1 MNSVIADLGLIL
13 LLIILNGFFVAVE
26 IAYVSVRRT
35 RLSELADEGD
45 RRALRAQRLL
55 RDPGRFL
62 AVIQVA
68 ITFLGALASAVAA
81 VSIVELLSAPL
92 SGISWIGD
100 RAAPIALLL
109 VTLLVSVFSIVL
121 GELIPKGF
129 ALANPDRIALVASG
143 PISLFAKVLS
153 PLVGLL
159 VLLTKVISKPFGIDP
174 TRTPE
179 LSAAEIRLIVEQGSQ
194 QGVLEAE
201 EEQMIS
207 AVMSLSDS
215 KLHEVM
221 VPRIDI
227 SAIDEEATFDEAVEV
242 VLKEGHSRTPLY
254 RESID
259 HVTGVLYAKD
269 LLRIIA
275 AGGPRPRLRD
285 IMRPA
290 LFVPESQSVDDLL
303 HELQRR
309 KVHMAIVL
317 DEYGGTAG
325 LVTIEDLLEEIVG
338 EIQDEFDEE
347 EPMKVEIG
355 PGEVVLDGRADIDEL
370 TNLIDPPL
378 ELEDDEEYDTL
389 GGFVYHR
396 IGRVPVVGDSVTVA
410 RHEVLAA
417 LRHRLSLFYFAAV
430 ICAMILMDLHGADRN
445 MMFWQDAIFYVT
457 LKIGSILIVV
467 LGLTVLRLRSRTRP
481 HELSLFR
488 RAELSLFHRPPL
500 LSLFLR
506 RPASPPWFRFASSLI
521 DYRPTAAG
529 GDSFLSSIFVEVDSG
544 GGVGGRLVRSC
555 PPETDRDTPGSPGG
569 GDPYSSPGEREGG
582 CNEGSTH
589 YTL

>member
-1 MNSVIADLGLIL
+1 MLADLGLIL
-13 LLIILNGFFVAVE
+13 LLILLNGLFVAAE
-26 IAYVSVRRT
+26 IAFVTVRRT
-35 RLSELADEGD
+35 RLDELADEGD
-45 RRALRAQRLL
+45 RRAARALRLL
-55 RDPGRFL
+55 KDPGRFL

-81 VSIVELLSAPL
+81 VSIVELLATPL
-92 SGISWIGD
+92 SGVSWIGE
-100 RAAPIALLL
+100 RAGVIALLV
-109 VTLLVSVFSIVL
+109 VTLLVSVVSIVL

-143 PISLFAKVLS
+143 PISLFAKIVS
-153 PLVGLL
+153 PLVALL

-227 SAIDEEATFDEAVEV
+227 VAIDQEATFDEAVEV

-254 RESID
+254 RESVD
-259 HVTGVLYAKD
+259 HIVGILYAKD
-269 LLRIIA
+269 LLRLIA
-275 AGGPRPRLRD
+275 AGGTRPRLRD

-309 KVHMAIVL
+309 KVHMAVVL

-355 PGEVVLDGRADIDEL
+355 PGEVILDGRAAIDDLTEL
-370 TNLIDPPL
+370 VEPAL

-396 IGRVPVVGDSVTVA
+396 IGRVPVVGDAVVIEPFVITVIKVSG
-410 RHEVLAA
+410 RRVGKVRVRWTPSSAA
-417 LRHRLSLFYFAAV
+417 
-430 ICAMILMDLHGADRN
+430 
-445 MMFWQDAIFYVT
+445 
-457 LKIGSILIVV
+457 
-467 LGLTVLRLRSRTRP
+467 
-481 HELSLFR
+481 
-488 RAELSLFHRPPL
+488 
-500 LSLFLR
+500 
-506 RPASPPWFRFASSLI
+506 ASS
-521 DYRPTAAG
+521 
-529 GDSFLSSIFVEVDSG
+529 GD
-544 GGVGGRLVRSC
+544 
-555 PPETDRDTPGSPGG
+555 
-569 GDPYSSPGEREGG
+569 EGK
-582 CNEGSTH
+582 
-589 YTL
+589 

>member
-1 MNSVIADLGLIL
+1 MTMLGTDVLVIL
-13 LLIILNGFFVAVE
+13 LLILINGFFVGAE
-26 IAYVSVRRT
+26 IAFVSVRRT
-35 RLSELADEGD
+35 RLDEMAEAGD
-45 RRALRAQRLL
+45 RRAKRAQRLM

-81 VSIVELLSAPL
+81 VSLVTFIAEPL
-92 SGISWIGD
+92 RGVSFLAD
-100 RAAPIALLL
+100 QADTVALLL
-109 VTLLVSVFSIVL
+109 VTFIVSVVSIVL

-129 ALANPDRIALVASG
+129 ALANPDRIALAVSG
-143 PISLFAKVLS
+143 PITLFAKIVS
-153 PLVGLL
+153 PLVAVL
-159 VLLTKVISKPFGIDP
+159 VTLTKLISKPFGIDP

-227 SAIDEEATFDEAVEV
+227 VAIDQDASFDDAVTL
-242 VLKEGHSRTPLY
+242 VLTEGHSRTPLY
-254 RESID
+254 KESVD
-259 HVTGVLYAKD
+259 HIVGILYAKD

-309 KVHMAIVL
+309 RVHMAIVL

-347 EPMKVEIG
+347 EPMKVIVRD
-355 PGEVVLDGRADIDEL
+355 GEAILDGRADIDQLGEL
-370 TNLIDPPL
+370 VDPPL
-378 ELEDDEEYDTL
+378 ELEDDEEYDTV

-396 IGRVPVVGDSVTVA
+396 IGRVPVVGDTVA
-410 RHEVLAA
+410 VDPFAITVIKVTGRRVGKVRVLWDASA
-417 LRHRLSLFYFAAV
+417 TKLV
-430 ICAMILMDLHGADRN
+430 AD
-445 MMFWQDAIFYVT
+445 
-457 LKIGSILIVV
+457 
-467 LGLTVLRLRSRTRP
+467 
-481 HELSLFR
+481 
-488 RAELSLFHRPPL
+488 
-500 LSLFLR
+500 
-506 RPASPPWFRFASSLI
+506 
-521 DYRPTAAG
+521 
-529 GDSFLSSIFVEVDSG
+529 
-544 GGVGGRLVRSC
+544 
-555 PPETDRDTPGSPGG
+555 
-569 GDPYSSPGEREGG
+569 
-582 CNEGSTH
+582 
-589 YTL
+589 

>member
-1 MNSVIADLGLIL
+1 MLGTDILIIL
-13 LLIILNGFFVAVE
+13 LLILINGFFVGAE
-26 IAYVSVRRT
+26 IAFVSVRRT
-35 RLSELADEGD
+35 RLDELAEAGD
-45 RRALRAQRLL
+45 RRAKRAQKLM

-81 VSIVELLSAPL
+81 VSIVTVVAEPL
-92 SGISWIGD
+92 RGIALIAD
-100 RAAPIALLL
+100 QADTIALLL
-109 VTLLVSVFSIVL
+109 VTFIVSVVSIVL

-129 ALANPDRIALVASG
+129 ALANPDRIALAVSG
-143 PISLFAKVLS
+143 PISLFAKIVS
-153 PLVGLL
+153 PLVAVL
-159 VLLTKVISKPFGIDP
+159 VLLTKIISKPFGIDP

-227 SAIDEEATFDEAVEV
+227 AAIDQEASFDDAVTL
-242 VLKEGHSRTPLY
+242 VLTEGHSRTPLY
-254 RESID
+254 KESVD
-259 HVTGVLYAKD
+259 HIVGILYAKD

-290 LFVPESQSVDDLL
+290 LFVPESQAVDDLL
-303 HELQRR
+303 NELQRR
-309 KVHMAIVL
+309 RVHMAIVL

-347 EPMKVEIG
+347 EPMKVIVRE
-355 PGEVVLDGRADIDEL
+355 GEAILDGRADIDEMGEL
-370 TNLIDPPL
+370 VDPAL
-378 ELEDDEEYDTL
+378 ELEDDEEYDTV

-396 IGRVPVVGDSVTVA
+396 IGRVPVVGDTVA
-410 RHEVLAA
+410 VDP
-417 LRHRLSLFYFAAV
+417 FKITV
-430 ICAMILMDLHGADRN
+430 IKVIGRRVGKVRVTWDAGASKPVAD
-445 MMFWQDAIFYVT
+445 
-457 LKIGSILIVV
+457 
-467 LGLTVLRLRSRTRP
+467 
-481 HELSLFR
+481 
-488 RAELSLFHRPPL
+488 
-500 LSLFLR
+500 
-506 RPASPPWFRFASSLI
+506 
-521 DYRPTAAG
+521 
-529 GDSFLSSIFVEVDSG
+529 
-544 GGVGGRLVRSC
+544 
-555 PPETDRDTPGSPGG
+555 
-569 GDPYSSPGEREGG
+569 
-582 CNEGSTH
+582 
-589 YTL
+589 

>member
-1 MNSVIADLGLIL
+1 MLGTDILIIL
-13 LLIILNGFFVAVE
+13 LLILINGFFVGAE
-26 IAYVSVRRT
+26 IAFVSVRRT
-35 RLSELADEGD
+35 RLDELAEAGD
-45 RRALRAQRLL
+45 RRAKRAQKLM

-81 VSIVELLSAPL
+81 VSIVTVVAEPL
-92 SGISWIGD
+92 RGIALIAD
-100 RAAPIALLL
+100 QADTIALLL
-109 VTLLVSVFSIVL
+109 VTFIVSVFSIVL

-129 ALANPDRIALVASG
+129 ALANPDRIALAVSG
-143 PISLFAKVLS
+143 PITLFAKIVS
-153 PLVGLL
+153 PLVAVL
-159 VLLTKVISKPFGIDP
+159 VLLTKIISKPFGIDP

-227 SAIDEEATFDEAVEV
+227 AAIDQEASFDDAVTL
-242 VLKEGHSRTPLY
+242 VLTEGHSRTPLY
-254 RESID
+254 KESVD
-259 HVTGVLYAKD
+259 HIVGILYAKD

-290 LFVPESQSVDDLL
+290 LFVPESQAVDDLL
-303 HELQRR
+303 NELQRR
-309 KVHMAIVL
+309 RVHMAIVL

-347 EPMKVEIG
+347 EPMKVIVRE
-355 PGEVVLDGRADIDEL
+355 GEAILDGRADIDEMGE
-370 TNLIDPPL
+370 LIDPAL
-378 ELEDDEEYDTL
+378 ELEDDEEYDTV

-396 IGRVPVVGDSVTVA
+396 IGRVPVVGDTVA
-410 RHEVLAA
+410 VDP
-417 LRHRLSLFYFAAV
+417 FKITV
-430 ICAMILMDLHGADRN
+430 IKVTGRRVGKVRVTWDAGASKPVAD
-445 MMFWQDAIFYVT
+445 
-457 LKIGSILIVV
+457 
-467 LGLTVLRLRSRTRP
+467 
-481 HELSLFR
+481 
-488 RAELSLFHRPPL
+488 
-500 LSLFLR
+500 
-506 RPASPPWFRFASSLI
+506 
-521 DYRPTAAG
+521 
-529 GDSFLSSIFVEVDSG
+529 
-544 GGVGGRLVRSC
+544 
-555 PPETDRDTPGSPGG
+555 
-569 GDPYSSPGEREGG
+569 
-582 CNEGSTH
+582 
-589 YTL
+589 

>member
-1 MNSVIADLGLIL
+1 MLADLGLIL
-13 LLIILNGFFVAVE
+13 LLILLNGLFVAAE
-26 IAYVSVRRT
+26 IAFVTVRRT
-35 RLSELADEGD
+35 RLDELADEGD
-45 RRALRAQRLL
+45 RRAARALRLL
-55 RDPGRFL
+55 KDPGRFL

-81 VSIVELLSAPL
+81 VSIVELLATPL
-92 SGISWIGD
+92 SGVSWIGE
-100 RAAPIALLL
+100 RAGVIALLV
-109 VTLLVSVFSIVL
+109 VTLLVSVVSIVL

-143 PISLFAKVLS
+143 PISLFAKIVS
-153 PLVGLL
+153 PLVALL
-159 VLLTKVISKPFGIDP
+159 VLLTKAISKPFGIDP

-227 SAIDEEATFDEAVEV
+227 VAIDQEATFDEAVEV

-254 RESID
+254 RESVD
-259 HVTGVLYAKD
+259 HIVGILYAKD
-269 LLRIIA
+269 LLRLIA
-275 AGGPRPRLRD
+275 AGGTRPRLRD

-309 KVHMAIVL
+309 KVHMAVVL

-355 PGEVVLDGRADIDEL
+355 PGEVILDGRAAIDDLTEL
-370 TNLIDPPL
+370 VEPAL

-396 IGRVPVVGDSVTVA
+396 IGRVPVVGDAVVIEPFVITVIK
-410 RHEVLAA
+410 V
-417 LRHRLSLFYFAAV
+417 S
-430 ICAMILMDLHGADRN
+430 G
-445 MMFWQDAIFYVT
+445 
-457 LKIGSILIVV
+457 
-467 LGLTVLRLRSRTRP
+467 
-481 HELSLFR
+481 R
-488 RAELSLFHRPPL
+488 RVGKVRVRWTPIS
-500 LSLFLR
+500 
-506 RPASPPWFRFASSLI
+506 
-521 DYRPTAAG
+521 TAAASN
-529 GDSFLSSIFVEVDSG
+529 GD
-544 GGVGGRLVRSC
+544 
-555 PPETDRDTPGSPGG
+555 
-569 GDPYSSPGEREGG
+569 EGK
-582 CNEGSTH
+582 
-589 YTL
+589 

>member
-1 MNSVIADLGLIL
+1 MLADLGLIL
-13 LLIILNGFFVAVE
+13 LLILLNGLFVAAE
-26 IAYVSVRRT
+26 IAFVTVRRT
-35 RLSELADEGD
+35 RLDELADEGD
-45 RRALRAQRLL
+45 RRAARALRLL
-55 RDPGRFL
+55 KDPGRFL

-81 VSIVELLSAPL
+81 VSIVELLATPL
-92 SGISWIGD
+92 SGVSWIGE
-100 RAAPIALLL
+100 RAGALALLV
-109 VTLLVSVFSIVL
+109 VTLLVSIVSIVL

-129 ALANPDRIALVASG
+129 ALANPDRIALAASG
-143 PISLFAKVLS
+143 PISLFAKIVS
-153 PLVGLL
+153 PLVALL
-159 VLLTKVISKPFGIDP
+159 VLLTKAISKPFGIDP

-227 SAIDEEATFDEAVEV
+227 VAIDQEATFDEAVEV

-254 RESID
+254 RESVD
-259 HVTGVLYAKD
+259 HIVGILYAKD
-269 LLRIIA
+269 LLRLIA

-309 KVHMAIVL
+309 KVHMAVVL

-355 PGEVVLDGRADIDEL
+355 PGEVILDGRADIDDLTEL
-370 TNLIDPPL
+370 VEPAL

-396 IGRVPVVGDSVTVA
+396 IGRVPVVGDAVVIEPFVITVIKVSG
-410 RHEVLAA
+410 RRVGKVRVRWTPINAA
-417 LRHRLSLFYFAAV
+417 
-430 ICAMILMDLHGADRN
+430 
-445 MMFWQDAIFYVT
+445 
-457 LKIGSILIVV
+457 
-467 LGLTVLRLRSRTRP
+467 
-481 HELSLFR
+481 
-488 RAELSLFHRPPL
+488 
-500 LSLFLR
+500 
-506 RPASPPWFRFASSLI
+506 PASN
-521 DYRPTAAG
+521 
-529 GDSFLSSIFVEVDSG
+529 GD
-544 GGVGGRLVRSC
+544 
-555 PPETDRDTPGSPGG
+555 
-569 GDPYSSPGEREGG
+569 EGK
-582 CNEGSTH
+582 
-589 YTL
+589 

>member
-1 MNSVIADLGLIL
+1 MLADLGLIL
-13 LLIILNGFFVAVE
+13 LLILLNGFFVAAE
-26 IAYVSVRRT
+26 IAFVTVRRT
-35 RLSELADEGD
+35 RLDELADEGD
-45 RRALRAQRLL
+45 RRAARALRLL
-55 RDPGRFL
+55 KDPGRFL

-81 VSIVELLSAPL
+81 VSIVELLATPL
-92 SGISWIGD
+92 SGVSWIGE
-100 RAAPIALLL
+100 RAGALALLL
-109 VTLLVSVFSIVL
+109 VTLLVSIVSIVL

-129 ALANPDRIALVASG
+129 ALANPDRIALAASG
-143 PISLFAKVLS
+143 PISLFAKIVS
-153 PLVGLL
+153 PLVALL
-159 VLLTKVISKPFGIDP
+159 VLLTKAISKPFGIDP

-227 SAIDEEATFDEAVEV
+227 VAIDQEATFDQAVEV

-254 RESID
+254 RESVD
-259 HVTGVLYAKD
+259 HIVGILYAKD
-269 LLRIIA
+269 LLRLIA

-309 KVHMAIVL
+309 KVHMAVVL

-355 PGEVVLDGRADIDEL
+355 PGEVILDGRADIDDLTEL
-370 TNLIDPPL
+370 VEPAL

-396 IGRVPVVGDSVTVA
+396 IGRVPVVGDAVVIEPFVITVIKVSG
-410 RHEVLAA
+410 RRVGKVRVRWTPINAA
-417 LRHRLSLFYFAAV
+417 AAS
-430 ICAMILMDLHGADRN
+430 N
-445 MMFWQDAIFYVT
+445 
-457 LKIGSILIVV
+457 
-467 LGLTVLRLRSRTRP
+467 
-481 HELSLFR
+481 
-488 RAELSLFHRPPL
+488 
-500 LSLFLR
+500 
-506 RPASPPWFRFASSLI
+506 
-521 DYRPTAAG
+521 
-529 GDSFLSSIFVEVDSG
+529 GD
-544 GGVGGRLVRSC
+544 
-555 PPETDRDTPGSPGG
+555 
-569 GDPYSSPGEREGG
+569 EGK
-582 CNEGSTH
+582 
-589 YTL
+589 

>member
-1 MNSVIADLGLIL
+1 MLGTDILIIL
-13 LLIILNGFFVAVE
+13 LLVLINGFFVGAE
-26 IAYVSVRRT
+26 IAFVSVRRT
-35 RLSELADEGD
+35 RLDELAEAGD
-45 RRALRAQRLL
+45 RRAKRAQVLM

-81 VSIVELLSAPL
+81 VSIVTVVAEPL
-92 SGISWIGD
+92 RGITFLAD
-100 RAAPIALLL
+100 QADTIALLL
-109 VTLLVSVFSIVL
+109 VTFIVSVVSIVL

-129 ALANPDRIALVASG
+129 ALANPDRIALTVSG
-143 PISLFAKVLS
+143 PITLFAKIVS
-153 PLVGLL
+153 PLVAVL
-159 VLLTKVISKPFGIDP
+159 VALTKLISKPFGIDP

-227 SAIDEEATFDEAVEV
+227 VAIDQDASFDDAVTL
-242 VLKEGHSRTPLY
+242 VLTEGHSRTPLY
-254 RESID
+254 KESVD
-259 HVTGVLYAKD
+259 HIVGILYAKD

-290 LFVPESQSVDDLL
+290 LFVPESQAVDDLL
-303 HELQRR
+303 NELQRR
-309 KVHMAIVL
+309 RVHMAIVL

-347 EPMKVEIG
+347 EPMKVIVRE
-355 PGEVVLDGRADIDEL
+355 GEAILDGRADIDEMGEL
-370 TNLIDPPL
+370 VDPAL
-378 ELEDDEEYDTL
+378 ELEDDEEYDTV

-396 IGRVPVVGDSVTVA
+396 IGRVPVVGDTVA
-410 RHEVLAA
+410 VDP
-417 LRHRLSLFYFAAV
+417 FKITV
-430 ICAMILMDLHGADRN
+430 IKVTGRRVGKVRVTWDAGAPKPVAD
-445 MMFWQDAIFYVT
+445 
-457 LKIGSILIVV
+457 
-467 LGLTVLRLRSRTRP
+467 
-481 HELSLFR
+481 
-488 RAELSLFHRPPL
+488 
-500 LSLFLR
+500 
-506 RPASPPWFRFASSLI
+506 
-521 DYRPTAAG
+521 
-529 GDSFLSSIFVEVDSG
+529 
-544 GGVGGRLVRSC
+544 
-555 PPETDRDTPGSPGG
+555 
-569 GDPYSSPGEREGG
+569 
-582 CNEGSTH
+582 
-589 YTL
+589 

>member
-1 MNSVIADLGLIL
+1 MLADLGLIL
-13 LLIILNGFFVAVE
+13 LLILLNGFFVAAE
-26 IAYVSVRRT
+26 IAFVTVRRT
-35 RLSELADEGD
+35 RLDELADEGD
-45 RRALRAQRLL
+45 RRAARALRLL
-55 RDPGRFL
+55 KDPGRFL

-81 VSIVELLSAPL
+81 VSIVELLATPL
-92 SGISWIGD
+92 SGVSWIGE
-100 RAAPIALLL
+100 RAGALALLL
-109 VTLLVSVFSIVL
+109 VTLLVSIVSIVL

-129 ALANPDRIALVASG
+129 ALANPDRIALAASG
-143 PISLFAKVLS
+143 PISLFAKIVS
-153 PLVGLL
+153 PLVALL
-159 VLLTKVISKPFGIDP
+159 VLLTKGISKPFGIDP

-227 SAIDEEATFDEAVEV
+227 VAIDQEATFDEAVEV

-254 RESID
+254 RESVD
-259 HVTGVLYAKD
+259 HIVGILYAKD
-269 LLRIIA
+269 LLRLIA

-309 KVHMAIVL
+309 KVHMAVVL

-355 PGEVVLDGRADIDEL
+355 PGEVILDGRADIDDLTEL
-370 TNLIDPPL
+370 VEPAL

-396 IGRVPVVGDSVTVA
+396 IGRVPVVGDAVVIEPFVITVIKVSG
-410 RHEVLAA
+410 RRVGKVRVRWTPSSAA
-417 LRHRLSLFYFAAV
+417 
-430 ICAMILMDLHGADRN
+430 
-445 MMFWQDAIFYVT
+445 
-457 LKIGSILIVV
+457 
-467 LGLTVLRLRSRTRP
+467 
-481 HELSLFR
+481 
-488 RAELSLFHRPPL
+488 
-500 LSLFLR
+500 
-506 RPASPPWFRFASSLI
+506 ASS
-521 DYRPTAAG
+521 
-529 GDSFLSSIFVEVDSG
+529 GD
-544 GGVGGRLVRSC
+544 
-555 PPETDRDTPGSPGG
+555 
-569 GDPYSSPGEREGG
+569 EGK
-582 CNEGSTH
+582 
-589 YTL
+589 

>member
-1 MNSVIADLGLIL
+1 MLATDILVIL
-13 LLIILNGFFVAVE
+13 LLILVNGFFVGAE
-26 IAYVSVRRT
+26 IAFVSVRRT
-35 RLSELADEGD
+35 RLDELADAGD
-45 RRALRAQRLL
+45 RRAKRAQRLM

-81 VSIVELLSAPL
+81 VSLVTFVAEPLRGVALLA
-92 SGISWIGD
+92 D
-100 RAAPIALLL
+100 QADTIALLL
-109 VTLLVSVFSIVL
+109 VTFLVSVVSIVL

-129 ALANPDRIALVASG
+129 ALANPDRIALAVSG
-143 PISLFAKVLS
+143 PISIFAKIVS
-153 PLVGLL
+153 PLVAVL
-159 VLLTKVISKPFGIDP
+159 VVLTKLISKPFGIDP

-227 SAIDEEATFDEAVEV
+227 VAIDQEASFDDAVTL
-242 VLKEGHSRTPLY
+242 VLTEGHSRTPLY
-254 RESID
+254 KESVD
-259 HVTGVLYAKD
+259 HIVGILYAKD

-290 LFVPESQSVDDLL
+290 LFAPESQSVNDLL

-309 KVHMAIVL
+309 RVHMAVVL

-347 EPMKVEIG
+347 EPMKVMVRD
-355 PGEVVLDGRADIDEL
+355 GEAILDGRADIDQLGEL
-370 TNLIDPPL
+370 VDPPI
-378 ELEDDEEYDTL
+378 ELEDDEEYDTV

-396 IGRVPVVGDSVTVA
+396 IGRVPVVGDTVA
-410 RHEVLAA
+410 IDPFTITVVKVTGRRVGKVRVIWDAG
-417 LRHRLSLFYFAAV
+417 AV
-430 ICAMILMDLHGADRN
+430 KPVAD
-445 MMFWQDAIFYVT
+445 
-457 LKIGSILIVV
+457 
-467 LGLTVLRLRSRTRP
+467 
-481 HELSLFR
+481 
-488 RAELSLFHRPPL
+488 
-500 LSLFLR
+500 
-506 RPASPPWFRFASSLI
+506 
-521 DYRPTAAG
+521 
-529 GDSFLSSIFVEVDSG
+529 
-544 GGVGGRLVRSC
+544 
-555 PPETDRDTPGSPGG
+555 
-569 GDPYSSPGEREGG
+569 
-582 CNEGSTH
+582 
-589 YTL
+589 

>member
-1 MNSVIADLGLIL
+1 MLGADILIIL
-13 LLIILNGFFVAVE
+13 LLILINGFFVGAE
-26 IAYVSVRRT
+26 IAFVSVRRT
-35 RLSELADEGD
+35 RLDELAEAGD
-45 RRALRAQRLL
+45 RRAKRALRLI

-81 VSIVELLSAPL
+81 VSIVAVVAEPLRGVPFLAPQA
-92 SGISWIGD
+92 D
-100 RAAPIALLL
+100 TIALLL
-109 VTLLVSVFSIVL
+109 VTLLVSIVSIVL
-121 GELIPKGF
+121 GELIPKGL
-129 ALANPDRIALVASG
+129 ALANPDRIAMAVSA
-143 PISLFAKVLS
+143 PIALFAKIVS
-153 PLVGLL
+153 PLVAVL

-227 SAIDEEATFDEAVEV
+227 VAIDQEATFDDAVEL
-242 VLKEGHSRTPLY
+242 VLTEGHSRTPLFK
-254 RESID
+254 ESVD
-259 HVTGVLYAKD
+259 HIVGILYAKD

-309 KVHMAIVL
+309 RVHMAIVL

-347 EPMKVEIG
+347 EPMKVLVRE
-355 PGEVVLDGRADIDEL
+355 GEAILDGRADIDQLGEL
-370 TNLIDPPL
+370 VTPPV
-378 ELEDDEEYDTL
+378 ELEDDEEYDTV

-396 IGRVPVVGDSVTVA
+396 IGRVPVVGDMVTVGPFSITVKKVA
-410 RHEVLAA
+410 GRRVGKVL
-417 LRHRLSLFYFAAV
+417 V
-430 ICAMILMDLHGADRN
+430 T
-445 MMFWQDAIFYVT
+445 WDASA
-457 LKIGSILIVV
+457 K
-467 LGLTVLRLRSRTRP
+467 
-481 HELSLFR
+481 
-488 RAELSLFHRPPL
+488 
-500 LSLFLR
+500 
-506 RPASPPWFRFASSLI
+506 
-521 DYRPTAAG
+521 
-529 GDSFLSSIFVEVDSG
+529 
-544 GGVGGRLVRSC
+544 
-555 PPETDRDTPGSPGG
+555 TDESD
-569 GDPYSSPGEREGG
+569 
-582 CNEGSTH
+582 
-589 YTL
+589 

>member
-1 MNSVIADLGLIL
+1 MLGADILIIL
-13 LLIILNGFFVAVE
+13 LLILINGFFVGAE
-26 IAYVSVRRT
+26 IAFVSVRRT
-35 RLSELADEGD
+35 RLDELAEEGD
-45 RRALRAQRLL
+45 RRAKRAQKLM

-81 VSIVELLSAPL
+81 VSIVTVVAEPLRGIAPL
-92 SGISWIGD
+92 AD
-100 RAAPIALLL
+100 YADTIALLL
-109 VTLLVSVFSIVL
+109 VTLIVSVVSIVL

-129 ALANPDRIALVASG
+129 ALANPDRIALAVSG
-143 PISLFAKVLS
+143 PVTLFAKIVS
-153 PLVGLL
+153 PLVAVL

-227 SAIDEEATFDEAVEV
+227 AAIDQEASFDDAVTL
-242 VLKEGHSRTPLY
+242 VLTEGHSRTPLY
-254 RESID
+254 KESVD
-259 HVTGVLYAKD
+259 HIVGILYAKD

-290 LFVPESQSVDDLL
+290 LFVPESQAVDDLL
-303 HELQRR
+303 NELQRR
-309 KVHMAIVL
+309 RVHMAIVL

-347 EPMKVEIG
+347 EPMKVIVRE
-355 PGEVVLDGRADIDEL
+355 GEAILDGRADIDEMGEL
-370 TNLIDPPL
+370 VDPPL
-378 ELEDDEEYDTL
+378 ELEDDEEYDTV

-396 IGRVPVVGDSVTVA
+396 IGRVPVVGDTVA
-410 RHEVLAA
+410 VDP
-417 LRHRLSLFYFAAV
+417 FKITV
-430 ICAMILMDLHGADRN
+430 IKVIGRRVGKVRVTWDAGVAKPIAD
-445 MMFWQDAIFYVT
+445 
-457 LKIGSILIVV
+457 
-467 LGLTVLRLRSRTRP
+467 
-481 HELSLFR
+481 
-488 RAELSLFHRPPL
+488 
-500 LSLFLR
+500 
-506 RPASPPWFRFASSLI
+506 
-521 DYRPTAAG
+521 
-529 GDSFLSSIFVEVDSG
+529 
-544 GGVGGRLVRSC
+544 
-555 PPETDRDTPGSPGG
+555 
-569 GDPYSSPGEREGG
+569 
-582 CNEGSTH
+582 
-589 YTL
+589 

>member
-1 MNSVIADLGLIL
+1 MLGSDILIIL
-13 LLIILNGFFVAVE
+13 LLILINGFFVGAE
-26 IAYVSVRRT
+26 IAFVSVRRT
-35 RLSELADEGD
+35 RLDELADAGD
-45 RRALRAQRLL
+45 RRAKRAQRLM

-81 VSIVELLSAPL
+81 VSIVTFVAEPL
-92 SGISWIGD
+92 RGIPLVAEQAD
-100 RAAPIALLL
+100 TIALLL
-109 VTLLVSVFSIVL
+109 VTFTVSVVSIVL
-121 GELIPKGF
+121 GELIPKGL
-129 ALANPDRIALVASG
+129 ALANPDRIALAVSG
-143 PISLFAKVLS
+143 PITLFAKIVS
-153 PLVGLL
+153 PLVAVL

-227 SAIDEEATFDEAVEV
+227 VAIDQEATFDDAVTL
-242 VLKEGHSRTPLY
+242 VLTEGHSRTPLY
-254 RESID
+254 KESVD
-259 HVTGVLYAKD
+259 HIVGILYAKD

-309 KVHMAIVL
+309 RVHMAIVL

-347 EPMKVEIG
+347 EPMKVIVRD
-355 PGEVVLDGRADIDEL
+355 GEAILDGRADIDQLGEL
-370 TNLIDPPL
+370 VDPPL
-378 ELEDDEEYDTL
+378 ELEDDEEYDTV

-396 IGRVPVVGDSVTVA
+396 IGRVPVVGDTVA
-410 RHEVLAA
+410 IDPFTITVVKVTGRRVGKVRVTWDA
-417 LRHRLSLFYFAAV
+417 SAV
-430 ICAMILMDLHGADRN
+430 
-445 MMFWQDAIFYVT
+445 
-457 LKIGSILIVV
+457 
-467 LGLTVLRLRSRTRP
+467 RP
-481 HELSLFR
+481 EN
-488 RAELSLFHRPPL
+488 
-500 LSLFLR
+500 
-506 RPASPPWFRFASSLI
+506 
-521 DYRPTAAG
+521 D
-529 GDSFLSSIFVEVDSG
+529 
-544 GGVGGRLVRSC
+544 
-555 PPETDRDTPGSPGG
+555 
-569 GDPYSSPGEREGG
+569 
-582 CNEGSTH
+582 
-589 YTL
+589 

>member
-1 MNSVIADLGLIL
+1 VLGDIGLIL
-13 LLIILNGFFVAVE
+13 LLIVLNGFFVAAE
-26 IAYVSVRRT
+26 IAFVSVRRT
-35 RLSELADEGD
+35 RLDELADEGD
-45 RRALRAQRLL
+45 RRAARALRLL

-81 VSIVELLSAPL
+81 VSIVQLLATPL
-92 SGISWIGD
+92 SEVSWIGE
-100 RAAPIALLL
+100 RAGALALLI
-109 VTLLVSVFSIVL
+109 VTMLVSLVSIVL

-129 ALANPDRIALVASG
+129 ALANPDRIALAAAG
-143 PISLFAKVLS
+143 PISLFAKIVS
-153 PLVGLL
+153 PLVALL
-159 VLLTKVISKPFGIDP
+159 VALTKAISKPFGIDP
-174 TRTPE
+174 TRSPD

-227 SAIDEEATFDEAVEV
+227 VAIDQEATFDEAVEV

-254 RESID
+254 RESVD
-259 HVTGVLYAKD
+259 HIVGILYAKD
-269 LLRIIA
+269 LLRLIA

-309 KVHMAIVL
+309 KVHMAVVL

-355 PGEVVLDGRADIDEL
+355 VGEVILDGRADIDEL
-370 TNLIDPPL
+370 TDLVEPAL
-378 ELEDDEEYDTL
+378 ELEDDEEYDTV

-396 IGRVPVVGDSVTVA
+396 IGRVPVVGDAVVIEPFVITVIKVSG
-410 RHEVLAA
+410 RRVGKV
-417 LRHRLSLFYFAAV
+417 RVRWTPQ
-430 ICAMILMDLHGADRN
+430 DLTN
-445 MMFWQDAIFYVT
+445 
-457 LKIGSILIVV
+457 
-467 LGLTVLRLRSRTRP
+467 
-481 HELSLFR
+481 
-488 RAELSLFHRPPL
+488 
-500 LSLFLR
+500 
-506 RPASPPWFRFASSLI
+506 SSNG
-521 DYRPTAAG
+521 DG
-529 GDSFLSSIFVEVDSG
+529 GK
-544 GGVGGRLVRSC
+544 
-555 PPETDRDTPGSPGG
+555 
-569 GDPYSSPGEREGG
+569 
-582 CNEGSTH
+582 
-589 YTL
+589 

>member
-1 MNSVIADLGLIL
+1 MLGTDILIIL
-13 LLIILNGFFVAVE
+13 LLILINGFFVGAE
-26 IAYVSVRRT
+26 IAFVSVRRT
-35 RLSELADEGD
+35 RLDELAEAGD
-45 RRALRAQRLL
+45 RRAKRAQKLM

-81 VSIVELLSAPL
+81 VSIVTVVAEPL
-92 SGISWIGD
+92 RGIALIAD
-100 RAAPIALLL
+100 QADTIALLL
-109 VTLLVSVFSIVL
+109 VTFIVSVVSIVL

-129 ALANPDRIALVASG
+129 ALANPDRIALTVSG
-143 PISLFAKVLS
+143 PITLFAKIVS
-153 PLVGLL
+153 PLVAVL
-159 VLLTKVISKPFGIDP
+159 VLLTKIISKPFGIDP

-227 SAIDEEATFDEAVEV
+227 AAIDQEASFDDAVTL
-242 VLKEGHSRTPLY
+242 VLTEGHSRTPLY
-254 RESID
+254 KESVD
-259 HVTGVLYAKD
+259 HIVGILYAKD

-290 LFVPESQSVDDLL
+290 LFVPESQAVDDLL
-303 HELQRR
+303 NELQRR
-309 KVHMAIVL
+309 RVHMAIVL

-347 EPMKVEIG
+347 EPMKVIVRE
-355 PGEVVLDGRADIDEL
+355 GEAILDGRADIDEMGEL
-370 TNLIDPPL
+370 VDPAL
-378 ELEDDEEYDTL
+378 ELEDDEEYDTV

-396 IGRVPVVGDSVTVA
+396 IGRVPVVGDTVA
-410 RHEVLAA
+410 VDP
-417 LRHRLSLFYFAAV
+417 FKITV
-430 ICAMILMDLHGADRN
+430 IKVIGRRVGKVR
-445 MMFWQDAIFYVT
+445 VT
-457 LKIGSILIVV
+457 
-467 LGLTVLRLRSRTRP
+467 
-481 HELSLFR
+481 
-488 RAELSLFHRPPL
+488 
-500 LSLFLR
+500 
-506 RPASPPWFRFASSLI
+506 W
-521 DYRPTAAG
+521 
-529 GDSFLSSIFVEVDSG
+529 DSG
-544 GGVGGRLVRSC
+544 APKPVA
-555 PPETDRDTPGSPGG
+555 D
-569 GDPYSSPGEREGG
+569 
-582 CNEGSTH
+582 
-589 YTL
+589 

>member
-1 MNSVIADLGLIL
+1 MLADLGLIL
-13 LLIILNGFFVAVE
+13 LLILLNGLFVAAE
-26 IAYVSVRRT
+26 IAFVTVRRT
-35 RLSELADEGD
+35 RLDELADEGD
-45 RRALRAQRLL
+45 RRAARALRLL
-55 RDPGRFL
+55 KDPGRFL

-81 VSIVELLSAPL
+81 VSIVELLATPL
-92 SGISWIGD
+92 SGVSWIGE
-100 RAAPIALLL
+100 RAGALALLV
-109 VTLLVSVFSIVL
+109 VTLLVSIVSIVL

-129 ALANPDRIALVASG
+129 ALANPDRIALAASG
-143 PISLFAKVLS
+143 PISLFAKIVS
-153 PLVGLL
+153 PLVALL
-159 VLLTKVISKPFGIDP
+159 VLLTKAISKPFGIDP

-227 SAIDEEATFDEAVEV
+227 VAIDQEATFDEAVEV

-254 RESID
+254 RESVD
-259 HVTGVLYAKD
+259 HIVGILYAKD
-269 LLRIIA
+269 LLRLIA

-309 KVHMAIVL
+309 KVHMAVVL

-355 PGEVVLDGRADIDEL
+355 PGEVILDGRADIDDLTEL
-370 TNLIDPPL
+370 VEPAL

-396 IGRVPVVGDSVTVA
+396 IGRVPVVGDAVVIEPFVITVIKVSG
-410 RHEVLAA
+410 RRVGKVRVRWTPINAA
-417 LRHRLSLFYFAAV
+417 AAS
-430 ICAMILMDLHGADRN
+430 N
-445 MMFWQDAIFYVT
+445 
-457 LKIGSILIVV
+457 
-467 LGLTVLRLRSRTRP
+467 
-481 HELSLFR
+481 
-488 RAELSLFHRPPL
+488 
-500 LSLFLR
+500 
-506 RPASPPWFRFASSLI
+506 
-521 DYRPTAAG
+521 
-529 GDSFLSSIFVEVDSG
+529 GD
-544 GGVGGRLVRSC
+544 
-555 PPETDRDTPGSPGG
+555 
-569 GDPYSSPGEREGG
+569 EGK
-582 CNEGSTH
+582 
-589 YTL
+589 

>member
-1 MNSVIADLGLIL
+1 MLGTDI
-13 LLIILNGFFVAVE
+13 LIILVLILINGFFVAAE
-26 IAYVSVRRT
+26 IAFVSVRRT
-35 RLSELADEGD
+35 RLDELAEAGD
-45 RRALRAQRLL
+45 RRAKRAQVLM

-81 VSIVELLSAPL
+81 VSIVTVVSEPL
-92 SGISWIGD
+92 RQITFLAD
-100 RAAPIALLL
+100 YADTIALLF
-109 VTLLVSVFSIVL
+109 VTSIVAIVSIVL
-121 GELIPKGF
+121 GELIPKGL
-129 ALANPDRIALVASG
+129 ALGNPDRIALTVSG
-143 PISLFAKVLS
+143 PITLFAKIVS
-153 PLVGLL
+153 PLVAVL
-159 VLLTKVISKPFGIDP
+159 VLLTKIISKPFGIDP

-227 SAIDEEATFDEAVEV
+227 VAIDQEASFDDAVTL
-242 VLKEGHSRTPLY
+242 VLTEGHSRTPLY
-254 RESID
+254 KESVD
-259 HVTGVLYAKD
+259 HIVGILYAKD

-309 KVHMAIVL
+309 RVHMAIVL

-347 EPMKVEIG
+347 EPMKVIVRE
-355 PGEVVLDGRADIDEL
+355 GEAILDGRADIDEMGEL
-370 TNLIDPPL
+370 VDPAL
-378 ELEDDEEYDTL
+378 ELEDDEEYDTV

-396 IGRVPVVGDSVTVA
+396 IGRVPVVGDTVA
-410 RHEVLAA
+410 VDP
-417 LRHRLSLFYFAAV
+417 FKITV
-430 ICAMILMDLHGADRN
+430 IKVIGRRVGKVRVTWDAGASKPVAD
-445 MMFWQDAIFYVT
+445 
-457 LKIGSILIVV
+457 
-467 LGLTVLRLRSRTRP
+467 
-481 HELSLFR
+481 
-488 RAELSLFHRPPL
+488 
-500 LSLFLR
+500 
-506 RPASPPWFRFASSLI
+506 
-521 DYRPTAAG
+521 
-529 GDSFLSSIFVEVDSG
+529 
-544 GGVGGRLVRSC
+544 
-555 PPETDRDTPGSPGG
+555 
-569 GDPYSSPGEREGG
+569 
-582 CNEGSTH
+582 
-589 YTL
+589 

>member
-1 MNSVIADLGLIL
+1 MLADLGLIL
-13 LLIILNGFFVAVE
+13 LLILLNGFFVAAE
-26 IAYVSVRRT
+26 IAFVTVRRT
-35 RLSELADEGD
+35 RLDELADEGD
-45 RRALRAQRLL
+45 RRAARALRLL
-55 RDPGRFL
+55 KDPGRFL

-81 VSIVELLSAPL
+81 VSIVELLATPL
-92 SGISWIGD
+92 SGVSWIGE
-100 RAAPIALLL
+100 RAGALALLV
-109 VTLLVSVFSIVL
+109 VTLLVSIVSIVL

-129 ALANPDRIALVASG
+129 ALANPDRIALAASG
-143 PISLFAKVLS
+143 PISLFAKIVS
-153 PLVGLL
+153 PLVALL
-159 VLLTKVISKPFGIDP
+159 VLLTKAISKPFGIDP

-227 SAIDEEATFDEAVEV
+227 VAIDQEATFDEAVEV

-254 RESID
+254 RESVD
-259 HVTGVLYAKD
+259 HIVGILYAKD
-269 LLRIIA
+269 LLRLIA

-309 KVHMAIVL
+309 KVHMAVVL

-355 PGEVVLDGRADIDEL
+355 PGEVILDGRADIDDLTEL
-370 TNLIDPPL
+370 VEPAL

-396 IGRVPVVGDSVTVA
+396 IGRVPVVGDAVVIEPFVITVIKVSGRRVGKVRVRWA
-410 RHEVLAA
+410 LVSAA
-417 LRHRLSLFYFAAV
+417 AA
-430 ICAMILMDLHGADRN
+430 
-445 MMFWQDAIFYVT
+445 T
-457 LKIGSILIVV
+457 
-467 LGLTVLRLRSRTRP
+467 T
-481 HELSLFR
+481 
-488 RAELSLFHRPPL
+488 
-500 LSLFLR
+500 
-506 RPASPPWFRFASSLI
+506 
-521 DYRPTAAG
+521 
-529 GDSFLSSIFVEVDSG
+529 GD
-544 GGVGGRLVRSC
+544 
-555 PPETDRDTPGSPGG
+555 
-569 GDPYSSPGEREGG
+569 EGK
-582 CNEGSTH
+582 
-589 YTL
+589 

>member
-1 MNSVIADLGLIL
+1 MLGTDILIIL
-13 LLIILNGFFVAVE
+13 LLILINGFFVGAE
-26 IAYVSVRRT
+26 IAFVSVRRT
-35 RLSELADEGD
+35 RLDELAESGD
-45 RRALRAQRLL
+45 RQAKRAQRLM

-81 VSIVELLSAPL
+81 VSIVTFVAEPL
-92 SGISWIGD
+92 RGVAFLAD
-100 RAAPIALLL
+100 QADTIALLL
-109 VTLLVSVFSIVL
+109 VTFVVSVVSIVL

-129 ALANPDRIALVASG
+129 ALANPDRIALAVSG
-143 PISLFAKVLS
+143 PITLFAKIVS
-153 PLVGLL
+153 PLVAVL
-159 VLLTKVISKPFGIDP
+159 VALTKLISKPFGIDP

-227 SAIDEEATFDEAVEV
+227 VAIDQEASFDDAVTL
-242 VLKEGHSRTPLY
+242 VLTEGHSRTPLY
-254 RESID
+254 KESVD
-259 HVTGVLYAKD
+259 HIVGILYAKD

-309 KVHMAIVL
+309 RVHMAIVL

-347 EPMKVEIG
+347 EPMKVIVRD
-355 PGEVVLDGRADIDEL
+355 GEAILDGRADIDQLGEL
-370 TNLIDPPL
+370 VDPAL
-378 ELEDDEEYDTL
+378 ELEDDEEYDTV

-396 IGRVPVVGDSVTVA
+396 IGRVPVVGDTVSVDPFKITVIKVTG
-410 RHEVLAA
+410 RRVGKV
-417 LRHRLSLFYFAAV
+417 RV
-430 ICAMILMDLHGADRN
+430 I
-445 MMFWQDAIFYVT
+445 WDA
-457 LKIGSILIVV
+457 S
-467 LGLTVLRLRSRTRP
+467 
-481 HELSLFR
+481 
-488 RAELSLFHRPPL
+488 A
-500 LSLFLR
+500 
-506 RPASPPWFRFASSLI
+506 
-521 DYRPTAAG
+521 
-529 GDSFLSSIFVEVDSG
+529 
-544 GGVGGRLVRSC
+544 VRSVA
-555 PPETDRDTPGSPGG
+555 D
-569 GDPYSSPGEREGG
+569 
-582 CNEGSTH
+582 
-589 YTL
+589 

>member
-1 MNSVIADLGLIL
+1 MLLIL
-13 LLIILNGFFVAVE
+13 INGFFVGAE
-26 IAYVSVRRT
+26 IAFVSVRRT
-35 RLSELADEGD
+35 RLDELAEAGD
-45 RRALRAQRLL
+45 RRAKRAQKLM

-81 VSIVELLSAPL
+81 VSIVTVVAEPL
-92 SGISWIGD
+92 RGIALIAD
-100 RAAPIALLL
+100 QADTIALLL
-109 VTLLVSVFSIVL
+109 VTFIVSVVSIVL

-129 ALANPDRIALVASG
+129 ALANPDRIALTVSG
-143 PISLFAKVLS
+143 PITLFAKIVS
-153 PLVGLL
+153 PLVAVL
-159 VLLTKVISKPFGIDP
+159 VLLTKIISKPFGIDP

-227 SAIDEEATFDEAVEV
+227 AAIDQEASFDDAVTL
-242 VLKEGHSRTPLY
+242 VLTEGHSRTPLY
-254 RESID
+254 KESVD
-259 HVTGVLYAKD
+259 HIVGILYAKD

-290 LFVPESQSVDDLL
+290 LFVPESQAVDDLL
-303 HELQRR
+303 NELQRR
-309 KVHMAIVL
+309 RVHMAIVL

-347 EPMKVEIG
+347 EPMKVIVRE
-355 PGEVVLDGRADIDEL
+355 GEAILDGRADIDEMGEL
-370 TNLIDPPL
+370 VDPAL
-378 ELEDDEEYDTL
+378 ELEDDEEYDTV

-396 IGRVPVVGDSVTVA
+396 IGRVPVVGDTVA
-410 RHEVLAA
+410 VDP
-417 LRHRLSLFYFAAV
+417 FKITV
-430 ICAMILMDLHGADRN
+430 IKVIGRRVGKVRVTWDAGASKPVAD
-445 MMFWQDAIFYVT
+445 
-457 LKIGSILIVV
+457 
-467 LGLTVLRLRSRTRP
+467 
-481 HELSLFR
+481 
-488 RAELSLFHRPPL
+488 
-500 LSLFLR
+500 
-506 RPASPPWFRFASSLI
+506 
-521 DYRPTAAG
+521 
-529 GDSFLSSIFVEVDSG
+529 
-544 GGVGGRLVRSC
+544 
-555 PPETDRDTPGSPGG
+555 
-569 GDPYSSPGEREGG
+569 
-582 CNEGSTH
+582 
-589 YTL
+589 

>member
-1 MNSVIADLGLIL
+1 MLADLGLIL
-13 LLIILNGFFVAVE
+13 LLILLNGFFVAAE
-26 IAYVSVRRT
+26 IAFVTVRRT
-35 RLSELADEGD
+35 RLDELADEGD
-45 RRALRAQRLL
+45 RRAARALRLL
-55 RDPGRFL
+55 KDPGRFL

-81 VSIVELLSAPL
+81 VSIVELLATPL
-92 SGISWIGD
+92 SGVSWIGE
-100 RAAPIALLL
+100 RAGALALLV
-109 VTLLVSVFSIVL
+109 VTLLVSIVSIVL

-129 ALANPDRIALVASG
+129 ALANPDRIALAASG
-143 PISLFAKVLS
+143 PISLFAKIVS
-153 PLVGLL
+153 PLVALL
-159 VLLTKVISKPFGIDP
+159 VLLTKAISRPFGIDP

-227 SAIDEEATFDEAVEV
+227 VAIDQEATFDEAVEV

-254 RESID
+254 RESVD
-259 HVTGVLYAKD
+259 HIVGILYAKD
-269 LLRIIA
+269 LLRLIA

-309 KVHMAIVL
+309 KVHMAVVL

-355 PGEVVLDGRADIDEL
+355 PGEVILDGRADIDDLIEL
-370 TNLIDPPL
+370 VEPAL

-396 IGRVPVVGDSVTVA
+396 IGRVPVVGDAVVIEPFVITVIKVSG
-410 RHEVLAA
+410 RRVGKVRVRWTPSSAA
-417 LRHRLSLFYFAAV
+417 
-430 ICAMILMDLHGADRN
+430 
-445 MMFWQDAIFYVT
+445 
-457 LKIGSILIVV
+457 
-467 LGLTVLRLRSRTRP
+467 
-481 HELSLFR
+481 
-488 RAELSLFHRPPL
+488 
-500 LSLFLR
+500 
-506 RPASPPWFRFASSLI
+506 ASS
-521 DYRPTAAG
+521 
-529 GDSFLSSIFVEVDSG
+529 GD
-544 GGVGGRLVRSC
+544 
-555 PPETDRDTPGSPGG
+555 
-569 GDPYSSPGEREGG
+569 EGK
-582 CNEGSTH
+582 
-589 YTL
+589 

>member
-1 MNSVIADLGLIL
+1 MLGTDILIIL
-13 LLIILNGFFVAVE
+13 LLILINGFFVGAE
-26 IAYVSVRRT
+26 IAFVSVRRT
-35 RLSELADEGD
+35 RLDELAEAGD
-45 RRALRAQRLL
+45 RRAKRAQKLM

-81 VSIVELLSAPL
+81 VSIVTVVAEPL
-92 SGISWIGD
+92 RGIALIAD
-100 RAAPIALLL
+100 QADTIALLL
-109 VTLLVSVFSIVL
+109 VTFIVSVVSIVL

-129 ALANPDRIALVASG
+129 ALANPDRIALTVSG
-143 PISLFAKVLS
+143 PITLFAKIVS
-153 PLVGLL
+153 PLVAVL
-159 VLLTKVISKPFGIDP
+159 VLLTKIISKPFGIDP

-227 SAIDEEATFDEAVEV
+227 VAIDQEASFDDAVTL
-242 VLKEGHSRTPLY
+242 VLTEGHSRTPLY
-254 RESID
+254 KESVD
-259 HVTGVLYAKD
+259 HIVGILYAKD

-290 LFVPESQSVDDLL
+290 LFVPESQAVDDLL
-303 HELQRR
+303 NELQRR
-309 KVHMAIVL
+309 RVHMAIVL

-347 EPMKVEIG
+347 EPMKVIVRE
-355 PGEVVLDGRADIDEL
+355 GEAILDGRADIDEMGEL
-370 TNLIDPPL
+370 VDPAL
-378 ELEDDEEYDTL
+378 ELEDDEEYDTV

-396 IGRVPVVGDSVTVA
+396 IGRVPVVGDAVAVDPFKITVIKVIGRRVGKVRVTWDAGASKPVA
-410 RHEVLAA
+410 
-417 LRHRLSLFYFAAV
+417 
-430 ICAMILMDLHGADRN
+430 D
-445 MMFWQDAIFYVT
+445 
-457 LKIGSILIVV
+457 
-467 LGLTVLRLRSRTRP
+467 
-481 HELSLFR
+481 
-488 RAELSLFHRPPL
+488 
-500 LSLFLR
+500 
-506 RPASPPWFRFASSLI
+506 
-521 DYRPTAAG
+521 
-529 GDSFLSSIFVEVDSG
+529 
-544 GGVGGRLVRSC
+544 
-555 PPETDRDTPGSPGG
+555 
-569 GDPYSSPGEREGG
+569 
-582 CNEGSTH
+582 
-589 YTL
+589 

>member
-1 MNSVIADLGLIL
+1 MLGTDILIIL
-13 LLIILNGFFVAVE
+13 LLILINGFFVGAE
-26 IAYVSVRRT
+26 IAFVSVRRT
-35 RLSELADEGD
+35 RLDELAEAGD
-45 RRALRAQRLL
+45 RRAKRAQRLM

-81 VSIVELLSAPL
+81 VSIVTVVAEPL
-92 SGISWIGD
+92 RGIALIAD
-100 RAAPIALLL
+100 QADTIALLL
-109 VTLLVSVFSIVL
+109 VTFIVSVVSIVL

-129 ALANPDRIALVASG
+129 ALANPDRIALAVSG
-143 PISLFAKVLS
+143 PITLFAKIVS
-153 PLVGLL
+153 PLVAVL

-227 SAIDEEATFDEAVEV
+227 VAIDQEASFDDAVTL
-242 VLKEGHSRTPLY
+242 VLTEGHSRTPLY
-254 RESID
+254 KESVD
-259 HVTGVLYAKD
+259 HIVGILYAKD

-309 KVHMAIVL
+309 RVHMAIVL

-347 EPMKVEIG
+347 EPMKVMVRD
-355 PGEVVLDGRADIDEL
+355 GEAILDGRADIDLLGEL
-370 TNLIDPPL
+370 VNPPL
-378 ELEDDEEYDTL
+378 ELEDDEEYDTV

-396 IGRVPVVGDSVTVA
+396 IGRVPVVGDTVA
-410 RHEVLAA
+410 VDPFAITVIKVTGRRVGKVRVIWDAGAA
-417 LRHRLSLFYFAAV
+417 KPV
-430 ICAMILMDLHGADRN
+430 AD
-445 MMFWQDAIFYVT
+445 
-457 LKIGSILIVV
+457 
-467 LGLTVLRLRSRTRP
+467 
-481 HELSLFR
+481 
-488 RAELSLFHRPPL
+488 
-500 LSLFLR
+500 
-506 RPASPPWFRFASSLI
+506 
-521 DYRPTAAG
+521 
-529 GDSFLSSIFVEVDSG
+529 
-544 GGVGGRLVRSC
+544 
-555 PPETDRDTPGSPGG
+555 
-569 GDPYSSPGEREGG
+569 
-582 CNEGSTH
+582 
-589 YTL
+589 

>member
-1 MNSVIADLGLIL
+1 MLADLGLIL
-13 LLIILNGFFVAVE
+13 LLILLNGFFVAAE
-26 IAYVSVRRT
+26 IAFVTVRRT
-35 RLSELADEGD
+35 RLDELADEGD
-45 RRALRAQRLL
+45 RRAARALRLL
-55 RDPGRFL
+55 KDPGRFL

-81 VSIVELLSAPL
+81 VSIVELLATPL
-92 SGISWIGD
+92 SGVSWIGE
-100 RAAPIALLL
+100 RAGALALLV
-109 VTLLVSVFSIVL
+109 VTLLVSIVSIVL

-129 ALANPDRIALVASG
+129 ALANPDRIALAASG
-143 PISLFAKVLS
+143 PISLFAKIVS
-153 PLVGLL
+153 PLVALL
-159 VLLTKVISKPFGIDP
+159 VLLTKAISKPFGIDP

-227 SAIDEEATFDEAVEV
+227 VAIDQEATFDEAVEV

-254 RESID
+254 RESVD
-259 HVTGVLYAKD
+259 HIVGILYAKD
-269 LLRIIA
+269 LLRLIA

-309 KVHMAIVL
+309 KVHMAVVL

-355 PGEVVLDGRADIDEL
+355 PGEVILDGRAAIDDLTEL
-370 TNLIDPPL
+370 VEPPL

-396 IGRVPVVGDSVTVA
+396 IGRVPVVGDAVVIEPFVITVIKVSG
-410 RHEVLAA
+410 RRVGKVRVRWTPINAA
-417 LRHRLSLFYFAAV
+417 AAS
-430 ICAMILMDLHGADRN
+430 N
-445 MMFWQDAIFYVT
+445 
-457 LKIGSILIVV
+457 
-467 LGLTVLRLRSRTRP
+467 
-481 HELSLFR
+481 
-488 RAELSLFHRPPL
+488 
-500 LSLFLR
+500 
-506 RPASPPWFRFASSLI
+506 
-521 DYRPTAAG
+521 
-529 GDSFLSSIFVEVDSG
+529 GD
-544 GGVGGRLVRSC
+544 
-555 PPETDRDTPGSPGG
+555 
-569 GDPYSSPGEREGG
+569 EGK
-582 CNEGSTH
+582 
-589 YTL
+589 